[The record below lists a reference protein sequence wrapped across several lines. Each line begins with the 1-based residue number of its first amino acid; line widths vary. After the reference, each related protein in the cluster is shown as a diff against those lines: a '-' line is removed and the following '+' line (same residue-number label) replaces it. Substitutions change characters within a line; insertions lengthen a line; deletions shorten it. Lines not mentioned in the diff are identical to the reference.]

1 MKKRSLQ
8 ILVLFILIF
17 TSCKDE
23 FSNFEDGIYANIET
37 NKGKIIVQLYP
48 EEVPLTVA
56 NFITLAEG
64 TNPKVSDTLKG
75 KKFYDGLTF
84 HRVIKDFM
92 IQGGDP
98 MGNGQGGPGYKFYD
112 EFINTINTIPN
123 SGGGIYFLS
132 VMVPGCGKIRH
143 KRFKNIK
150 EEGWKQSKLLDD
162 TWGTHSIYFTKKGID
177 NVYNYLQKNKIDQ
190 PIDHWLRYKFKCWH
204 YTNNVNE
211 DGFFM
216 GLFEQYNTFCESRI
230 NTLDN

>member
-48 EEVPLTVA
+48 EQVPLTVA

-64 TNPKVSDTLKG
+64 TNPKVSDSLKG

-98 MGNGQGGPGYKFYD
+98 LGNGKGGPGYKFYD
-112 EFINTINTIPN
+112 EFDRIVEKIKNDYFEKELSFSEIGKKYNMNFQTIN
-123 SGGGIYFLS
+123 
-132 VMVPGCGKIRH
+132 MM
-143 KRFKNIK
+143 FKSLNI
-150 EEGWKQSKLLDD
+150 
-162 TWGTHSIYFTKKGID
+162 
-177 NVYNYLQKNKIDQ
+177 
-190 PIDHWLRYKFKCWH
+190 
-204 YTNNVNE
+204 
-211 DGFFM
+211 
-216 GLFEQYNTFCESRI
+216 ESRSFSDANI
-230 NTLDN
+230 FARTTSLT